1 MQPRTN
7 SKFLINIVSQIITIV
22 KIISKKLVKSNVLC
36 NLPDSIV
43 NANCIHV
50 VINKPTLGSV
60 TVNIECITHSGWV
73 WERERE
79 RYFSS
84 NPSLINISFK
94 NSWERTVIFIVFLG
108 CEQEISFLNFV
119 CVEIAQTIAHFERFW
134 LIF

>member
-36 NLPDSIV
+36 NLSDSIV

-60 TVNIECITHSGWV
+60 TVTIEYITQCV
-73 WERERE
+73 CEREAFQQQFLSNK
-79 RYFSS
+79 YF
-84 NPSLINISFK
+84 I
-94 NSWERTVIFIVFLG
+94 
-108 CEQEISFLNFV
+108 
-119 CVEIAQTIAHFERFW
+119 
-134 LIF
+134 